1 LLGINTEDKPIA
13 LASALTYWV
22 FRCRDKQRSPANGIK
37 TWEYVQTSIENA
49 AIPSRNLNDYIHYL
63 SKRLVVPTLKPKE
76 WTRLVQPQQVIL
88 RAAKAEDGNVGEIQ
102 QIDSDQSL
110 VWESWEDIIK
120 RWSIQFGITDR
131 AVLRQCLEKSQIVA
145 LYVRLKHEEDKAL
158 WLNKQ
163 EDEDVI
169 DV

>member
-1 LLGINTEDKPIA
+1 MLGINTEDKPIA